1 MIRYFA
7 YGCNTNVAEFAS
19 RIPPAILVGN
29 ACLPNYRFVMRE
41 FADIVPKKNEKVW
54 GVLWDVPAGWISELD
69 DVEEHYKQEI
79 VFVNW
84 NDVRVKAMV
93 YVMNDLQPGPPS
105 QQYIDRVTQGYREN
119 ELPPGQLKSAL
130 QQSDS

>member
-7 YGCNTNVAEFAS
+7 YGCNTNLHEFAS
-19 RIPPAILVGN
+19 RIPPAILVGK

-41 FADIVPKKNEKVW
+41 FADVVPKKKVW

-69 DVEEHYKQEI
+69 QVEEHYRQEY

-84 NDVRVKAMV
+84 NGVRVKAMV

-105 QQYIDRVTQGYREN
+105 QQYVDRVRQGYLEN
-119 ELPPGQLKSAL
+119 ELPPEQLKSAL
-130 QQSDS
+130 QPSDS